1 MKLNN
6 KNNKLTFSMDNLF
19 YLTMDSIVL
28 DFENPFFLYKDD
40 IKKLNK
46 KREQDKKRMRDFNT
60 TQGFSCARN
69 KDYALTIEDAKIDF
83 ISKKNNQIT
92 KECSV
97 DNFNLSIK
105 NDHVIFKFNFAETI
119 VCLELDKDAFN
130 NEDFIVK
137 RTLLDSTIFNFK
149 S

>member
-28 DFENPFFLYKDD
+28 DFENPFVLYKDD

-46 KREQDKKRMRDFNT
+46 KREQDKKRMIAANT
-60 TQGFSCARN
+60 KQGFSYARN

-83 ISKKNNQIT
+83 ISKKNNQVT
-92 KECSV
+92 KECSI
-97 DNFNLSIK
+97 DHFNLSIK
-105 NDHVIFKFNFAETI
+105 NDYVVLKFNLADTV

-130 NEDFIVK
+130 NEDFLVK
-137 RTLLDSTIFNFK
+137 RTLLDSTIFNFNL
-149 S
+149 